1 MAPPTPQYGRAWR
14 APGVFST
21 RDSMATPRTHPQ
33 GPARVCVRPAPAI
46 EPRLADRRVPCC
58 ERRRDIGNPSLA
70 YSTSILP
77 LRQYFRFVTRGGIA
91 SPSAARPARQR
102 VGRATRRRRPVGAPA
117 LAKLMTQSLRVV
129 CSRMTPLLLSN
140 LGVAE
145 RELGGQSGMTLAF
158 WRVARGE

>member
-46 EPRLADRRVPCC
+46 EPRLADRQVLCC
-58 ERRRDIGNPSLA
+58 ERRGDIGNPSLA

-77 LRQYFRFVTRGGIA
+77 LRHARRSCVALHGSAGSAKGRSRDSATT
-91 SPSAARPARQR
+91 PSWGAGAGEADDTITARC
-102 VGRATRRRRPVGAPA
+102 
-117 LAKLMTQSLRVV
+117 
-129 CSRMTPLLLSN
+129 CSQDDALLLSN
-140 LGVAE
+140 FGVAE